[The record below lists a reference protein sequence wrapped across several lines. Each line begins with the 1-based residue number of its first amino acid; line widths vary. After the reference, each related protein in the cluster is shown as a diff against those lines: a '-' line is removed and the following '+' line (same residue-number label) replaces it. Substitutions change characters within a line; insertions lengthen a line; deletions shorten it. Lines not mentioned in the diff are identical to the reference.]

1 MDVFNLNKFRIFKK
15 KKVMKSFNLVKRII
29 ESYEDKNILD
39 NFLNE
44 FSNKKEIT
52 FDEYL
57 KFNMKYV
64 NGGCDEEYYI
74 KYNWNNFN

>member
-1 MDVFNLNKFRIFKK
+1 MK
-15 KKVMKSFNLVKRII
+15 KSFEFVKSVI
-29 ESYEDKNILD
+29 ESYEDKNILND
-39 NFLNE
+39 FLE
-44 FSNKKEIT
+44 CFRNKNEIT

-74 KYNWNNFN
+74 RYNWFN

>member
-1 MDVFNLNKFRIFKK
+1 MK
-15 KKVMKSFNLVKRII
+15 KSFEFVKSII
-29 ESYEDKNILD
+29 ENYEDKNILND
-39 NFLNE
+39 FLE
-44 FSNKKEIT
+44 CFSNKNEIT

-74 KYNWNNFN
+74 RYNWFN

>member
-1 MDVFNLNKFRIFKK
+1 MK
-15 KKVMKSFNLVKRII
+15 KSFEFVKNII
-29 ESYEDKNILD
+29 EGYEDKNILND
-39 NFLNE
+39 FLE
-44 FSNKKEIT
+44 CFSNKNEIT

-74 KYNWNNFN
+74 RYNWFN

>member
-1 MDVFNLNKFRIFKK
+1 MK
-15 KKVMKSFNLVKRII
+15 KSFEFVKNII
-29 ESYEDKNILD
+29 EGYGDKNILND
-39 NFLNE
+39 FLE
-44 FSNKKEIT
+44 CFSNKNEIT

-74 KYNWNNFN
+74 RYNWFN

>member
-1 MDVFNLNKFRIFKK
+1 
-15 KKVMKSFNLVKRII
+15 MKSFEFVKSII
-29 ESYEDKNILD
+29 GSYEDNNILND
-39 NFLNE
+39 FLNE
-44 FSNKKEIT
+44 FSGKKEIT

-74 KYNWNNFN
+74 IDNWNK

>member
-1 MDVFNLNKFRIFKK
+1 MK
-15 KKVMKSFNLVKRII
+15 KSFEFVKSII
-29 ESYEDKNILD
+29 ESYEDKNILND
-39 NFLNE
+39 FLE
-44 FSNKKEIT
+44 CFSNKNEIT

-74 KYNWNNFN
+74 RYNWFN

>member
-1 MDVFNLNKFRIFKK
+1 MK
-15 KKVMKSFNLVKRII
+15 KSFEFVKNII
-29 ESYEDKNILD
+29 ESYEDKNILND
-39 NFLNE
+39 FLE
-44 FSNKKEIT
+44 CFSNKNEIT

-74 KYNWNNFN
+74 RYNWFN

>member
-1 MDVFNLNKFRIFKK
+1 MK
-15 KKVMKSFNLVKRII
+15 KSFEFVKNII
-29 ESYEDKNILD
+29 ESYEDKNILND
-39 NFLNE
+39 FLKC
-44 FSNKKEIT
+44 FSNKNEIT

-74 KYNWNNFN
+74 RYNWFN

>member
-1 MDVFNLNKFRIFKK
+1 MK
-15 KKVMKSFNLVKRII
+15 KSFEFVKNII
-29 ESYEDKNILD
+29 ESYEDKNILND
-39 NFLNE
+39 FLKC
-44 FSNKKEIT
+44 FSNKNEIN

-74 KYNWNNFN
+74 RYNWFN

>member
-1 MDVFNLNKFRIFKK
+1 
-15 KKVMKSFNLVKRII
+15 MKSFKFVKSII
-29 ESYEDKNILD
+29 ESYEDNNILND
-39 NFLNE
+39 FLNE
-44 FSNKKEIT
+44 FSGKKEIT

-74 KYNWNNFN
+74 RYNWFN

>member
-1 MDVFNLNKFRIFKK
+1 MK
-15 KKVMKSFNLVKRII
+15 KSFEFVKNII
-29 ESYEDKNILD
+29 ESYEDKNILND
-39 NFLNE
+39 FLE
-44 FSNKKEIT
+44 CFSNKNEIT

-74 KYNWNNFN
+74 IDNWNK